1 MRGKVTSLGTTS
13 RFTGTIILVSI
24 GEPMTRPIKS
34 HGLTTEI
41 DPRAHRLRYRVKP
54 KGAAANQADRIKL
67 GHKLLREAV
76 HANPGRFVPAAQVLL
91 DFFARETNQTKI
103 QPNEED
109 RAFGM
114 FERFLSHL
122 LWAKEYDKVAGLL
135 WAPTLFTAEPY
146 SVSEVWA
153 HVGKHQ
159 QAFIV
164 GPGGV
169 GKSYSIAAWLL
180 VDWLADPEWTHVKL
194 LSVTK
199 AHAEKNIFAHV
210 KNLHQASSF
219 PLPGEVLAN
228 SIRVGSRQNSGFQL
242 TTIPQGDS
250 GAGRLRGCH
259 PDPRPKEHPRFGTH
273 SRIRI
278 ALDEAELIGDGAY
291 VDIGNLLLTEG
302 ADSDHMKIIA
312 ATNPKDQ
319 STPFGRCC
327 EPPFGWKDVS
337 AEGSHC
343 WQGQNGVQVLRID
356 GAKTENVKQK
366 KLIYPGFMTYDGYQR
381 YADRG
386 SNDSEYWCVDTET
399 QVLSKRGWLDYFT
412 LLEGDEI
419 YTLNTE
425 TGKAEWA
432 TADQIYVG
440 NYNGKMI
447 SMEGQNMSALVTP
460 NHKWPTT
467 HKQRI
472 KAGVKK
478 LTLKETTDLKQ
489 SDLIPLIRDQGKCS
503 ASKYDGDFAEI
514 LGWVLSDGHLRKQGT
529 VVQIGQSH
537 SANKEKCGIIRSL
550 LNKVGA
556 NFWEHFKDL
565 GYGQMIVFN
574 INGPVA
580 SEIRKAIPR
589 KKLTVL
595 LIESL
600 GIPERNRLLDGL
612 IGGDGGICGGSTPYI
627 VTKDA
632 EQAGMYAALIAMTG
646 HSNKIHTRIVPE
658 GKPLKNG
665 RTIGAKVMH
674 QVHKLECKYTRGQ
687 YIKQI
692 PVDYNGIVWC
702 PSSRNKTFYARR
714 NGIAY
719 FTGNTMARGFW
730 PPSGTVGGLILPAD
744 RWDKAEVMADFIF
757 TGTPIEIGAVDTA
770 LEGGDDCIFGHG
782 RFGFAWG
789 IQMPDGR
796 KIKFPKHIPCLQAI
810 QATVLPKGDAVNM
823 GKAIKAAAEG
833 CNISPENLILDIT
846 GNGSGPY
853 AWLRHYWTPG
863 EVTDIKGVD
872 SGTSASDM
880 PLFQED
886 SEIASERFKG
896 MHSELCFCSAAWV
909 EYGYLKFRRG
919 FPIAEVRRE
928 ATNRQYLTQGKLRVV
943 EKKETFKARMRCNSP
958 DRWDMVGLMVHR
970 ARSIDMGTMQISMTR
985 PEEAKAEPSR
995 DWFHREGTDQSDPG
1009 VEFVDLT

>member
-1 MRGKVTSLGTTS
+1 
-13 RFTGTIILVSI
+13 
-24 GEPMTRPIKS
+24 MTRPIKS

-41 DPRAHRLRYRVKP
+41 DPRSHRLRYRVKP

-146 SVSEVWA
+146 SVSEVWT

-259 PDPRPKEHPRFGTH
+259 PDPRPKEHPRFGTR

-327 EPPFGWKDVS
+327 EPPFGWKDVNP
-337 AEGSHC
+337 EGSHC

-356 GAKTENVKQK
+356 GAKTENVKQR
-366 KLIYPGFMTYDGYQR
+366 KLIYPGFMTYEGYQR

-386 SNDSEYWCVDTET
+386 TNDSEYW
-399 QVLSKRGWLDYFT
+399 
-412 LLEGDEI
+412 
-419 YTLNTE
+419 
-425 TGKAEWA
+425 
-432 TADQIYVG
+432 
-440 NYNGKMI
+440 
-447 SMEGQNMSALVTP
+447 
-460 NHKWPTT
+460 
-467 HKQRI
+467 
-472 KAGVKK
+472 
-478 LTLKETTDLKQ
+478 
-489 SDLIPLIRDQGKCS
+489 
-503 ASKYDGDFAEI
+503 
-514 LGWVLSDGHLRKQGT
+514 
-529 VVQIGQSH
+529 
-537 SANKEKCGIIRSL
+537 
-550 LNKVGA
+550 
-556 NFWEHFKDL
+556 
-565 GYGQMIVFN
+565 
-574 INGPVA
+574 
-580 SEIRKAIPR
+580 
-589 KKLTVL
+589 
-595 LIESL
+595 
-600 GIPERNRLLDGL
+600 
-612 IGGDGGICGGSTPYI
+612 
-627 VTKDA
+627 
-632 EQAGMYAALIAMTG
+632 
-646 HSNKIHTRIVPE
+646 
-658 GKPLKNG
+658 
-665 RTIGAKVMH
+665 
-674 QVHKLECKYTRGQ
+674 
-687 YIKQI
+687 
-692 PVDYNGIVWC
+692 
-702 PSSRNKTFYARR
+702 
-714 NGIAY
+714 
-719 FTGNTMARGFW
+719 TMARGFW
-730 PPSGTVGGLILPAD
+730 PPSGTVGGLILPTD
-744 RWDKAEVMADFIF
+744 QFDKAEVVANFIF

-770 LEGGDDCIFGHG
+770 LEGGDDCVFGHG
-782 RFGFAWG
+782 RFGWAWG
-789 IQMPDGR
+789 VEMPDGR
-796 KIKFPKHIPCLQAI
+796 RIKFPKHIPCLQAI
-810 QATVLPKGDAVNM
+810 QATVLPKGDAVTM

-833 CNISPENLILDIT
+833 CKINPENLILDIT

-863 EVTDIKGVD
+863 ELTDVKGID
-872 SGTSASDM
+872 SGASASDM

-896 MHSELCFCSAAWV
+896 AHSELVFSLALWLQF
-909 EYGYLKFRRG
+909 GYLKLSKG
-919 FPIAEVRRE
+919 FPVSEVRRE
-928 ATNRQYLTQGKLRVV
+928 VTTRQYLTQGKLRVV
-943 EKKETFKARMRCNSP
+943 EKKETYKARLRCNSP
-958 DRWDMVGLMVHR
+958 DRMDMIALMVQR
-970 ARSIDMGTMQISMTR
+970 ARQIDMGTMQISMTR

-1009 VEFVDLT
+1009 VEFVDLS